1 MSHPVAR
8 RYALALYQEAQE
20 KGVADRIDDD
30 MDTLR
35 ETLHGSRELVSMFRS
50 PIISRPKKEAVLN
63 RLFDG
68 KVDNLTMRFIKLLVE
83 KEREELLPDTVS
95 AYSALKDERLGVV
108 EAHVRTAKPLG
119 YDEAESLRKALEARS
134 GKKVR
139 MKMDVEPSLKGG
151 LVVRIGDKVFDR
163 SVRHQLQVLSAQFQ
177 ERAFLSQN

>member
-30 MDTLR
+30 MDALR
-35 ETLHGSRELVSMFRS
+35 ETLDSSRELVSLFRS
-50 PIISRPKKEAVLN
+50 PVVPRPKKEAVLG
-63 RLFDG
+63 RLFEG
-68 KVDNLTMRFIKLLVE
+68 KVDELTMRFIKLLVD
-83 KEREELLPDTVS
+83 KEREELLPATVT
-95 AYSALKDERLGVV
+95 AYNTLKDERLGVV

-119 YDEAESLRKALEARS
+119 YDEAEALRKALEAQS

-139 MKMDVEPSLKGG
+139 MKMDVEPALKGG
-151 LVVRIGDKVFDR
+151 LVVRMGDKVFDG

>member
-20 KGVADRIDDD
+20 KGLADRIDED
-30 MDTLR
+30 MDALR
-35 ETLHGSRELVSMFRS
+35 ETLDSSHELLSLLRS
-50 PIISRPKKEAVLN
+50 PVIPRPKKEAVLG
-63 RLFDG
+63 RLFEG
-68 KVDNLTMRFIKLLVE
+68 NVDDLTMRFIKLLVE
-83 KEREELLPDTVS
+83 KAREALLPDVIV

-119 YDEAESLRKALEARS
+119 FDEAESLRKALEARS

-139 MKMDVEPSLKGG
+139 MKMDVDPSLVGG
-151 LVVRIGDKVFDR
+151 LVVRMGDKVFDR
-163 SVRHQLQVLSAQFQ
+163 SVRHQLQILNAHFQ

>member
-20 KGVADRIDDD
+20 NGVADRIDED
-30 MDTLR
+30 MDALR
-35 ETLHGSRELVSMFRS
+35 ETLDGSPDLISLLRS
-50 PIISRPKKEAVLN
+50 PVVPRPKKEAVLG

-68 KVDNLTMRFIKLLVE
+68 KVDDLTMRFIKLLVE
-83 KEREELLPDTVS
+83 KTREELLPVVVA

-119 YDEAESLRKALEARS
+119 FDEAESLRKALEANS

-139 MKMDVEPSLKGG
+139 MKMDVEPSLVGG
-151 LVVRIGDKVFDR
+151 LVVRMGAKVFDR

-177 ERAFLSQN
+177 ERTFLGQN